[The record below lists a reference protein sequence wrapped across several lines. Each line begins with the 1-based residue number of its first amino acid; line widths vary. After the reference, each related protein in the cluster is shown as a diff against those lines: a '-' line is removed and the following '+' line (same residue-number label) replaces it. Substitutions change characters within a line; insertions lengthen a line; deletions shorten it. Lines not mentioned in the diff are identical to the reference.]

1 MRRVNDAGG
10 GGGANVVGSR
20 VVMPLGRQSPRRPG
34 DVGVTE
40 LCHGVTECRASASSH
55 TTSSFAS
62 AFRRSTTFGVRAAHH
77 RRIASG
83 GGAAHRGTITTT
95 SAAKK
100 PKMAHDDEQQLRVKK
115 LSDVAVLPVRGSQGA
130 AGYDLARY
138 DTARDDDEARRE
150 TTTTRRDDE
159 AR

>member
-1 MRRVNDAGG
+1 
-10 GGGANVVGSR
+10 
-20 VVMPLGRQSPRRPG
+20 
-34 DVGVTE
+34 
-40 LCHGVTECRASASSH
+40 
-55 TTSSFAS
+55 
-62 AFRRSTTFGVRAAHH
+62 
-77 RRIASG
+77 
-83 GGAAHRGTITTT
+83 
-95 SAAKK
+95 
-100 PKMAHDDEQQLRVKK
+100 MAHDDEQQLRVKK